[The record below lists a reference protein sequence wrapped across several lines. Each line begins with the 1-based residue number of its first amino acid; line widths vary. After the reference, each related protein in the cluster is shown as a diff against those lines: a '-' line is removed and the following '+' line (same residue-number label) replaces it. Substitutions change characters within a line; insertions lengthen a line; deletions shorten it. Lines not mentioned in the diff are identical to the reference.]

1 MKEISRRNFIGGAAA
16 LGIGFGTM
24 GLAGCAANGSASAES
39 KSEPTGGSEP
49 QGADGVPS
57 FLQEPEPIADDQIAQ
72 TIETEL
78 AVVGLGVA
86 GVSAARSAAEAGV
99 KVVAIEKCSEPNC
112 RSSQFAAFNTENARA
127 MGIED
132 IETTELVNEFMIQ
145 MSHRSDFRILK
156 NWADHCGEAFDWYAS
171 AYDDLIWVHPGD
183 ETPSEDKVYVSNKN
197 AYPPYEYGRDHEII
211 FTGTL
216 SFTAPDKGGQ
226 KPVFLAN
233 FEKAQ
238 ATGNVDAY
246 FDCPARQLVKEGDRV
261 VGVIFQNL
269 NDKTYTKVLASKGVV
284 LATGDYVRNDEMVAH
299 YLPWIYDQKEKFTF
313 TYMHQDIEGNFADM
327 GDGHRMGYWVGGNIE
342 AGPHAAMAHGDLGKL
357 GVDAFLQLNAKG
369 ERYINEDLT
378 NDHFGSALI
387 RQPGNLIYQIFDSK
401 FPEQLSSMQAGLGTK
416 SKVSQEDIDTIDE
429 WTSAKGDT
437 VDELVANLGVEAD
450 VAETMKEQ
458 IKRYNDL
465 CAAGKDEDFGKSAER
480 LFALENPP
488 FYAIRYAVGEPG
500 LSGASQDAL
509 RCLVTMSGLS
519 TTKDAEV
526 CDADFNV
533 IPGLYAIGNVQGGRF
548 LADYPATI
556 AGASHSIAMTYGY
569 LTGKHIAESA

>member
-1 MKEISRRNFIGGAAA
+1 MRELSRRSFLGSAAA
-16 LGIGFGTM
+16 LGIGVGAF
-24 GLAGCAANGSASAES
+24 GLAGCAANTTASAES
-39 KSEPTGGSEP
+39 KNSASQAQAASGEPT
-49 QGADGVPS
+49 
-57 FLQEPEPIADDQIAQ
+57 FLQAPEQIADDSITE
-72 TIETEL
+72 TIETDL
-78 AVVGLGVA
+78 IVVGLGVA
-86 GVSAARSAAEAGV
+86 GVAATRSAAEAGLH
-99 KVVAIEKCSEPNC
+99 VVAIEKCSEPNC
-112 RSSQFAAFNTENARA
+112 RSSQFTTFNSEAARS

-132 IETTELVNEFMIQ
+132 IETTDLVNELMIQ

-156 NWADHCGEAFDWYAS
+156 NWADHCGESFEWYTS
-171 AYDDLIWVHPGD
+171 AYDGLIWQRPGEAAPAAD
-183 ETPSEDKVYVSNKN
+183 AVYVSNKN
-197 AYPPYEYGRDHEII
+197 SYPAHEPGRDHEVI
-211 FTGTL
+211 FSGTL

-233 FEKAQ
+233 FDKAQ

-246 FDCPARQLVKEGDRV
+246 FDCPARQLIKDGDRV

-269 NDKTYTKVLASKGVV
+269 NDQTYSKVLASKGVI

-313 TYMHQDIEGNFADM
+313 TYMHQDIEGNYADM
-327 GDGHRMGYWVGGNIE
+327 GDGHRMGHWVGGHIE

-357 GVDAFLQLNAKG
+357 GVDAFLQLNGRG

-378 NDHFGSALI
+378 NDHFGSALV
-387 RQPGNLIYQIFDSK
+387 RQPGNLIYQIFDGNFS
-401 FPEQLSSMQAGLGTK
+401 EQLSVMQAGLGTK
-416 SKVSQEDIDTIDE
+416 SKLAQEDIDTIDE
-429 WTSAKGDT
+429 WTSAQGET
-437 VDELVANLGVEAD
+437 IEELIANLEVDSD
-450 VAETMKEQ
+450 VAATMKAQVE
-458 IKRYNDL
+458 RYNEL
-465 CAAGKDEDFGKSAER
+465 CEAGKDEDFGKTSER
-480 LFALENPP
+480 MFALTTPP

-519 TTKDAEV
+519 TTMHAEV
-526 CDADFNV
+526 CDENLDP

-569 LTGKHIAESA
+569 LTGKYIAEQA